1 MKPFNTIAFLTGTLY
16 VFSLV
21 LIMIYN
27 PLNAQELT
35 QTVTGRIIDKISQG
49 PLPGASIAA
58 IKDSSILAGATADM
72 NGYFKLEKIP
82 VGRQTFKVIFVGY
95 TAITLAEVIV
105 SSGKELVLNIEM
117 EESVVQMKT
126 FEVTTTDKAGAINE
140 MASGSVRTF
149 NTEETERY
157 AGSRGDPA
165 RMASNF
171 AGVQGSDDSRNDVV
185 IRGNSPIGLLWRIDG
200 VNIPN
205 PNHFATPGTTG
216 GPVSMLNDKTLAT
229 SDFYTGAFPAEYG
242 NSIAGVFDLKM
253 RNGNSEK
260 NEFTAQFGFLGTE
273 ILAEGPINKTD
284 HSSYLISFRYSS
296 LELFSKMN
304 IKIGTDAI
312 PNYLDGAFKL
322 NFPTKLGTFAI
333 FGIGGKSNID
343 IIVSKDTTPTQQLYG
358 DQNRDQY
365 FATNMATIGV
375 SHIYQINA
383 SSYTHLTIATS
394 IANTNAQDL
403 LVKRD
408 SGSYRV
414 ASINPVL
421 GYNFTEQ
428 KVSLSFTYSKKYS
441 AKNSMKLG
449 IYADEYFENLLD
461 TNYNLVTNHWDN
473 REDYKGSTYLLQPF
487 IQWQYK
493 PTDDLTFNAGIH
505 GMYFQES
512 NSKSIEP
519 RAGVKYNLTKRQTLG
534 LSFGNHS
541 ELQPTYL
548 YFQHIYTRDSNYSMH
563 NKNMDFSRSNHLVLS
578 YDVLLKGNLHIK
590 AETYYQY
597 LYNIPVTSYASSY
610 SLLNEG
616 TDYNRFFPDSLVN
629 KGTGTN
635 YGIELTIE
643 KFFSNSFFYMFT
655 GSLYNS
661 RYKGSDGIERS
672 TDFNGNFAT
681 NLLVGKEYK
690 LGKKKLSVLNIGAKI
705 TYAGGHLYS
714 PVNVDSSNIIKQ
726 EVIIDSLR
734 NTERFHDY
742 FRADIKIGLRFN
754 RKKVAHEIGLD
765 LVNVFNT
772 KNVLSLI
779 YAPNPL
785 TPAAYPMIQEYQL
798 GFLPIF
804 YYKIDF

>member
-1 MKPFNTIAFLTGTLY
+1 
-16 VFSLV
+16 
-21 LIMIYN
+21 
-27 PLNAQELT
+27 
-35 QTVTGRIIDKISQG
+35 
-49 PLPGASIAA
+49 
-58 IKDSSILAGATADM
+58 
-72 NGYFKLEKIP
+72 
-82 VGRQTFKVIFVGY
+82 
-95 TAITLAEVIV
+95 
-105 SSGKELVLNIEM
+105 
-117 EESVVQMKT
+117 
-126 FEVTTTDKAGAINE
+126 
-140 MASGSVRTF
+140 
-149 NTEETERY
+149 
-157 AGSRGDPA
+157 
-165 RMASNF
+165 
-171 AGVQGSDDSRNDVV
+171 
-185 IRGNSPIGLLWRIDG
+185 
-200 VNIPN
+200 
-205 PNHFATPGTTG
+205 
-216 GPVSMLNDKTLAT
+216 
-229 SDFYTGAFPAEYG
+229 
-242 NSIAGVFDLKM
+242 
-253 RNGNSEK
+253 
-260 NEFTAQFGFLGTE
+260 
-273 ILAEGPINKTD
+273 
-284 HSSYLISFRYSS
+284 
-296 LELFSKMN
+296 
-304 IKIGTDAI
+304 
-312 PNYLDGAFKL
+312 
-322 NFPTKLGTFAI
+322 
-333 FGIGGKSNID
+333 
-343 IIVSKDTTPTQQLYG
+343 
-358 DQNRDQY
+358 
-365 FATNMATIGV
+365 
-375 SHIYQINA
+375 
-383 SSYTHLTIATS
+383 
-394 IANTNAQDL
+394 
-403 LVKRD
+403 
-408 SGSYRV
+408 
-414 ASINPVL
+414 
-421 GYNFTEQ
+421 
-428 KVSLSFTYSKKYS
+428 
-441 AKNSMKLG
+441 
-449 IYADEYFENLLD
+449 
-461 TNYNLVTNHWDN
+461 
-473 REDYKGSTYLLQPF
+473 
-487 IQWQYK
+487 
-493 PTDDLTFNAGIH
+493 
-505 GMYFQES
+505 
-512 NSKSIEP
+512 
-519 RAGVKYNLTKRQTLG
+519 
-534 LSFGNHS
+534 
-541 ELQPTYL
+541 
-548 YFQHIYTRDSNYSMH
+548 
-563 NKNMDFSRSNHLVLS
+563 MDFSRSNHLVLS